1 MKDSIKIKVSKQ
13 MDGYNFSLDPLE
25 EDALLEAFPSAQ
37 PLGKIF
43 VAFDKNGNVEL
54 LYDRVSK
61 YIFPALVGI
70 ENPKDLKKIKRLEFM
85 NPYPE
90 TIIRTVNLNAA

>member
-1 MKDSIKIKVSKQ
+1 MKDSIQIKVSKQ
-13 MDGYNFSLDPLE
+13 MDGYNFSLNPLE
-25 EDALLEAFPSAQ
+25 EDALLEAFPDAQ

-43 VAFDKNGNVEL
+43 VAFDKNGNIEL

-70 ENPKDLKKIKRLEFM
+70 ENTKDLKKIKRLEFIT
-85 NPYPE
+85 PYPRK
-90 TIIRTVNLNAA
+90 IIRTINLETA